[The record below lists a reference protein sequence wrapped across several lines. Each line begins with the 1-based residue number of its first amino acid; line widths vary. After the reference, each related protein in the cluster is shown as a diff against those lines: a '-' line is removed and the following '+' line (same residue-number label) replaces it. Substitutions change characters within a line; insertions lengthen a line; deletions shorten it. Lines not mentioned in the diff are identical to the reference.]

1 MKDVVGILKGR
12 EGTERVEILL
22 SRGEENEGKFYLR
35 FLSWGEGIGWYPQ
48 KTIRLD
54 SRQLHTLRIVL
65 KRAEKLLE
73 PKRIAKK
80 QTRGKVLPFPLVRFE
95 RERHREGESATT
107 PPVLI

>member
-1 MKDVVGILKGR
+1 MKDIVGILKGR

-22 SRGEENEGKFYLR
+22 SQGEGKFSLC

-54 SRQLHTLRIVL
+54 YGQLRTLRIVL
-65 KRAEKLLE
+65 KRAERLLE
-73 PKRIAKK
+73 SKKRAKR

-95 RERHREGESATT
+95 MRPAPGKGSATT
-107 PPVLI
+107 PPVST